1 MKKTF
6 LSLYNATEASLKG
19 AKLDLVKRKNV
30 RAVEASIDSAE
41 GQKLQAEEDLEKAL
55 SVVSNGG
62 TIDVNHVLKLRQL
75 ITNTDATIAALKEFK
90 EEFFAEEEETQGK
103 D

>member
-41 GQKLQAEEDLEKAL
+41 GQKIKAEEDLEIAL
-55 SVVSNGG
+55 NVVSNGG
-62 TIDVNHVLKLRQL
+62 TIDVNEVLRLRQL
-75 ITNTDATIAALKEFK
+75 ITNTDATIAALTKFK
-90 EEFFAEEEETQGK
+90 EEFFAEEETPQK
-103 D
+103 A